1 MTAFAAQCF
10 VDGCD
15 RPDFARGWC
24 ETHYRRWVTNGD
36 VGPDAIGTEEG
47 ASRVEGEDMTTHKF
61 GSRNE
66 WLDFLVGRSPKSTT
80 AARTQADAR
89 RARCWCGCTGGPPG
103 RRPYSPASS
112 VRSVSGVVSG
122 TDEYRAEGL
131 ARALGG
137 QPIDPWHDAE
147 VGTVTLNAR
156 RARRRA

>member
-36 VGPDAIGTEEG
+36 VGPAAIGTEKD
-47 ASRVEGEDMTTHKF
+47 ASRVEGEDMTTHRF
-61 GSRNE
+61 HGSRNE
-66 WLDFLVGRSPKSTT
+66 WLDYLSGRRSPKSD
-80 AARTQADAR
+80 AAT
-89 RARCWCGCTGGPPG
+89 RA
-103 RRPYSPASS
+103 

-122 TDEYRAEGL
+122 TDEYRAESL
-131 ARALGG
+131 DRALRG
-137 QPIDPWHDAE
+137 QPVDPWHDAE
-147 VGTVTLNAR
+147 VGTVTLNVSAR

>member
-24 ETHYRRWVTNGD
+24 ETHYQRWVTNGD
-36 VGPDAIGTEEG
+36 VGPAAIGTEEG

-66 WLDFLVGRSPKSTT
+66 WLDYLSGRRSPKSD
-80 AARTQADAR
+80 AATRAQADAR
-89 RARCWCGCTGGPPG
+89 RTRCWCGCQGGTPG
-103 RRPYSPASS
+103 QRPHSSPI
-112 VRSVSGVVSG
+112 VSG
-122 TDEYRAEGL
+122 TDAHRAEGL
-131 ARALGG
+131 ERALRG
-137 QPIDPWHDAE
+137 QPVDPWHAAQ
-147 VGTVTLNAR
+147 VVMLVPNAPAR